1 MALSPI
7 QLKKH
12 DNRKNSGG
20 GGGEVGGD
28 REVRGEGGWNL
39 KNEG

>member
-20 GGGEVGGD
+20 GGGGGVGGD
-28 REVRGEGGWNL
+28 REVRGEGG
-39 KNEG
+39 